1 MTALRVEGDENG
13 ADGADGVVRMLVRA
27 SGKSHR
33 EPFETRLDG
42 KTKKN
47 VVVTMM
53 GLSRRSR
60 GQRPFAHQMVEL
72 SRLDRWVLLV
82 VPDSAQ
88 PREERLVARRVTF
101 ILAWAHPGVTVTE
114 HSRPRKT
121 GLQTLIQLL
130 DVVWRPRIAP
140 GSWLEELSRLGCLA
154 TTDTAR
160 LAVLIVPPFLKE
172 PDQIQRLRH
181 QQRTVTSLHP

>member
-1 MTALRVEGDENG
+1 MGLGSDAGEVLEKRRCPRRHGGEKANSRKNIARHYHGWGNRGINLSALLEVTALRVEGDENG
-13 ADGADGVVRMLVRA
+13 ADGAGGVVRMLVRA
-27 SGKSHR
+27 SGKSHL

-60 GQRPFAHQMVEL
+60 GQRPLAHQMVEL

-88 PREERLVARRVTF
+88 PREV
-101 ILAWAHPGVTVTE
+101 
-114 HSRPRKT
+114 
-121 GLQTLIQLL
+121 
-130 DVVWRPRIAP
+130 
-140 GSWLEELSRLGCLA
+140 
-154 TTDTAR
+154 
-160 LAVLIVPPFLKE
+160 
-172 PDQIQRLRH
+172 
-181 QQRTVTSLHP
+181 